1 MDRAEGGQAPR
12 LAVIGLGVGQRLVD
26 GMVERGLPAPVAI
39 CDTDPAVLSAVG
51 ARYPDTSRY
60 DDWRAMI
67 DQTAAD
73 IVVVAS
79 PDPLHREMTEAALDS
94 GAHVFCEKPL
104 CLDLEELQAVAAAL
118 ARNPG
123 RRLSSNLILRRS
135 PRFLDLKA
143 RMDAGEFGRPF
154 YVEGDYDFGRIWKL
168 TDGWRGR
175 IPRYSVTLGGGL
187 HLIDLILWL
196 TGERIEQARAV
207 GSRLMTEGTGF
218 REPDF
223 VVALLTTRS
232 GMVIK
237 ISSNFGCARPH
248 FHRLMVYGA
257 NATFENGPDAAR
269 IFRGR
274 DPNTPPVL
282 LDTPYPGIDKAALL
296 VEFADACAGRGVP
309 CPDETEVFEAMAVGL
324 AIDQSLREDA
334 TVSVD
339 SFRVGPAAPMQ
350 ARGVA

>member
-1 MDRAEGGQAPR
+1 MDRAEGGEAPR
-12 LAVIGLGVGQRLVD
+12 VAVIGLGVGQRLVD

-39 CDTDPAVLSAVG
+39 CDIDPGTLSRVG
-51 ARYPDTSRY
+51 TRYPGTDRFG
-60 DDWRAMI
+60 DWRTMI
-67 DQTAAD
+67 DQAGAD

-79 PDPLHREMTEAALDS
+79 PDPLHREMTEVALDS

-104 CLDLEELQAVAAAL
+104 CLDLEELQAIAAAL

-143 RMDAGEFGRPF
+143 RMDAGELGRPF
-154 YVEGDYDFGRIWKL
+154 YVEGDYDYGRIWKL

-187 HLIDLILWL
+187 HLIDLIQWL
-196 TGERIEQARAV
+196 TGERIEEARAV
-207 GSRLMTEGTGF
+207 GSRVMTEGSAF
-218 REPDF
+218 KDPDF
-223 VVALLTTRS
+223 AVALLTTRS

-257 NATFENGPDAAR
+257 KATFENGPDVAR
-269 IFRGR
+269 MFCDR
-274 DPNTPPVL
+274 DPNTPPIL
-282 LDTPYPGIDKAALL
+282 IDTPYPGIDKAALL

-309 CPDETEVFEAMAVGL
+309 CPDEAEVFEAMAVAL
-324 AIDQSLREDA
+324 AIDQSLRDAA

-339 SFRVGPAAPMQ
+339 SFRVGPAAPAQ
-350 ARGVA
+350 TRGVA